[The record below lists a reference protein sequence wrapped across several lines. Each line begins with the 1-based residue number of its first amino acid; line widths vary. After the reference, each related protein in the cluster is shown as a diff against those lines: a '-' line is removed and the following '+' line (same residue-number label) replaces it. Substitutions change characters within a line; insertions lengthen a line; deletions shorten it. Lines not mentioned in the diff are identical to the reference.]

1 MARRQRPDFSDAG
14 YVQMGCPVMLV
25 SVVVGVPI
33 ALFVAWWLDAE
44 PAAVPVEID
53 AGYLLTVIVAAL
65 TGALAI
71 TLAAMWVID
80 RIPALWG
87 RADVVLLVVWLAAPA
102 GLVVAVMLTAP
113 GQALLTPLLA
123 LTGVVLVWMAIDFVR
138 DLTR

>member
-80 RIPALWG
+80 RIPTLW
-87 RADVVLLVVWLAAPA
+87 
-102 GLVVAVMLTAP
+102 VARMWSCSSFGSRL
-113 GQALLTPLLA
+113 PLGSLSPSC
-123 LTGVVLVWMAIDFVR
+123 
-138 DLTR
+138 